1 MPIYVFL
8 LERIEIVLQRATDS
22 SSSSSSNTSE
32 KGKERNF
39 LLVCACCVCS
49 KNGVRLGRNGRALR
63 CLVCVCV
70 FVCKANLQT
79 QVYLS
84 VDEMKSGRLGDE
96 VEDVLWLKVGREVV
110 GG

>member
-49 KNGVRLGRNGRALR
+49 KNGVRLGRNGRACDVSFVRL
-63 CLVCVCV
+63 CVCV
-70 FVCKANLQT
+70 
-79 QVYLS
+79 
-84 VDEMKSGRLGDE
+84 
-96 VEDVLWLKVGREVV
+96 
-110 GG
+110 